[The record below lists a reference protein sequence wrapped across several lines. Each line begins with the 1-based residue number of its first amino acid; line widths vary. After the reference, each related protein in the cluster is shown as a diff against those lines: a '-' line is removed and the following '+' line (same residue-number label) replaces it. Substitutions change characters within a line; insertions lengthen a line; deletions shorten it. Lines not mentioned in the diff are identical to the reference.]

1 MFGVAH
7 IWASVKTSI
16 SQIQRIVA
24 TLSVTLR
31 WTDTRGAALWRLN
44 SFLQIGQKPK
54 SLVLQNKSTTFLQNE
69 INYLHV
75 TENWGEGN
83 FRFKICNFIV
93 SWMYFLFMKYQL
105 IKNIVLKI
113 WLLLQ
118 TIRYQI
124 ILIYISFKC
133 KCECAICVLSGTFP
147 TCLADFYT
155 FITWFIILSW
165 KAASSKVT
173 HTHTQNDKQNHGSFN
188 PGQKFH
194 FDSVASHTKNLSVIV
209 WTTFP
214 YRFITVSEHRQQ
226 QWIPSARKR

>member
-118 TIRYQI
+118 TIIYQI

-133 KCECAICVLSGTFP
+133 KCECHLCAKWNISDLFGRF
-147 TCLADFYT
+147 LYIYNMIYY
-155 FITWFIILSW
+155 FILKSCIFQSDTY
-165 KAASSKVT
+165 T
-173 HTHTQNDKQNHGSFN
+173 HTK
-188 PGQKFH
+188 
-194 FDSVASHTKNLSVIV
+194 
-209 WTTFP
+209 W
-214 YRFITVSEHRQQ
+214 
-226 QWIPSARKR
+226 